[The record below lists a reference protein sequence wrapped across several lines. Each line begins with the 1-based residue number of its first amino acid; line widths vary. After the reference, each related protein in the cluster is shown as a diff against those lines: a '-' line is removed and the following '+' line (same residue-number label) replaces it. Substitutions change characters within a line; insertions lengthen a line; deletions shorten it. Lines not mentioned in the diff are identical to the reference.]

1 METTTLPTHRDTL
14 RDELEETRTL
24 FMELADLTSE
34 HNWNNQSGNPAWTV
48 GQVMGHIVMIFSAI
62 PWKMERLRKGK
73 GAPGLP
79 KLIFDPLNAISTRIS
94 TRKYTPDNIRQS
106 YEDAHQNALA
116 TLYDIQ
122 EHEWDLAA
130 SFFGVRQD
138 TSELFHYHAKHV
150 REHEPDVR
158 AGV

>member
-1 METTTLPTHRDTL
+1 
-14 RDELEETRTL
+14 
-24 FMELADLTSE
+24 MELADLTSE

-48 GQVMGHIVMIFSAI
+48 GQVMGHMVMIFSAI
-62 PWKMERLRKGK
+62 PWKMDRLRKGK

-122 EHEWDLAA
+122 EHEWDFVA
-130 SFFGVRQD
+130 SF
-138 TSELFHYHAKHV
+138 L
-150 REHEPDVR
+150 DVR